1 MIKFKVFA
9 TSILSLSLSLSGCS
23 QTYSTPKPKPT
34 VQYTPIEY
42 WNCVTR
48 HQGKDKASQ
57 KALEDCLEL
66 YRKIDQTQSN

>member
-1 MIKFKVFA
+1 MYKRKVLVTYFLCMG
-9 TSILSLSLSLSGCS
+9 ILGCS
-23 QTYSTPKPKPT
+23 QTYSTPKTKPT
-34 VQYTPIEY
+34 AQYTPIEY

-48 HQGKDKASQ
+48 HQGKDQASQ

>member
-1 MIKFKVFA
+1 MN
-9 TSILSLSLSLSGCS
+9 
-23 QTYSTPKPKPT
+23 STPTSKPT
-34 VQYTPIEY
+34 AQYTPIEY

-48 HQGKDKASQ
+48 HQGKDQASQ